1 MGHASSASDVDEM
14 VDGDM
19 SDLHDSDAFDVGK
32 NGTSEYQ
39 IDDNHDLHTPIN
51 QNSELYFFAIFVYE
65 KIGFAFMSLD
75 YFAFILN
82 LL

>member
-1 MGHASSASDVDEM
+1 MGQAGSASDIDEM

-19 SDLHDSDAFDVGK
+19 SDLHDSDAFDVGT

-39 IDDNHDLHTPIN
+39 IDDNHDLHAPIN
-51 QNSELYFFAIFVYE
+51 QNSELHFFAIFVYE